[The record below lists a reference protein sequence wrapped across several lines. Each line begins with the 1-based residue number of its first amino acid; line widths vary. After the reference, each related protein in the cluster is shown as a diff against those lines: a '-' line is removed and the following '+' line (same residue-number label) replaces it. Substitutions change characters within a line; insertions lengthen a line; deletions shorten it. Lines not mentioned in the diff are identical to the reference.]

1 MQQGEFQQAGHRFRV
16 PARHAAPPY
25 GPGIHAI
32 PGLAQSVSTVWM
44 LLRPVP
50 GHRPSHPR
58 FAVFP
63 QRNYARPGPAPQ
75 HGSSAPEY
83 RSAPFA
89 PRNRPLPAGLL
100 SQDGV
105 ACPQSNVRASVITGQ
120 DQARLLREGET

>member
-1 MQQGEFQQAGHRFRV
+1 MQQGEFQQTGHRFGI

-58 FAVFP
+58 FTVFP
-63 QRNYARPGPAPQ
+63 QRNYARTRPAPQ
-75 HGSSAPEY
+75 HGSPAPTPLF
-83 RSAPFA
+83 RPFCRRIH
-89 PRNRPLPAGLL
+89 PPHGLL
-100 SQDGV
+100 KQEGV
-105 ACPQSNVRASVITGQ
+105 VRAQ
-120 DQARLLREGET
+120 PACDPL